1 MYDYVIIG
9 GGISGLYNYIKL
21 HEKNH
26 HHKIR
31 LLEKN
36 DYFGGRIKQ
45 HEELYKGNHYSIPC
59 GAARF
64 NSNHESVIKLMKK
77 FKLLDMRKD
86 KGQLPTT
93 KFIDCKHQFNKKYDN
108 AIGFKYID
116 EVLKHAKNTNP
127 YILKHFTFLEFAKRY
142 LTPKEVDFILNSCG
156 YSGQLKHMNM
166 FDAYNLFTNGIR
178 QDLRFWLGKFQILIN
193 AMLNYLKNIK
203 AEISLRATASSIAYD
218 GEKRAYKVVINH
230 NSFIYTN
237 KLVFCIPKE
246 ALLKMNILKPIFPI
260 LEKSITTKP
269 LCRVY
274 AIFDPLTNPW
284 LRTLRQKIT
293 TNNELRF
300 IIPIDPEK
308 GLIMI
313 SYTDDE
319 HTKFWHKRKNNQLIM
334 KRTIVKL
341 VNDTF
346 NIKINEPLKVITC
359 FWKSGVAYWNS
370 NINSDQISK
379 FLINPMPNIYICGEN
394 YSQTQSWVE
403 GALQTCNQFL
413 LTQ

>member
-21 HEKNH
+21 HEKNSH
-26 HHKIR
+26 LKIK

-45 HEELYKGNHYSIPC
+45 HEEMYNGNNYSIPC

-64 NSNHESVIKLMKK
+64 NNNHVNVVKLMKAYN
-77 FKLLDMRKD
+77 LLDMRKE
-86 KGQLPTT
+86 KGKYPIT
-93 KFIDCKHQFNKKYDN
+93 KFIDCKRQFDKKYEN
-108 AIGFKYID
+108 SIGFEYID
-116 EVLKHAKNTNP
+116 QVMKYAENTE
-127 YILKHFTFLEFAKRY
+127 LGLLRHFTFYEYAKQY
-142 LTPKEVDFILNSCG
+142 LTPKELDFILSSCG

-166 FDAYNLFTNGIR
+166 FDAYYLFKNGIR

-193 AMLNYLKNIK
+193 AMLKHMKTMK
-203 AEISLRATASSIAYD
+203 AEMSLRSNVSSVIYDTKLNAYRISINRNTIIHA
-218 GEKRAYKVVINH
+218 EKI
-230 NSFIYTN
+230 
-237 KLVFCIPKE
+237 VFCIPKE

-260 LEKSITTKP
+260 LESSITTKS

-274 AIFDPLTNPW
+274 AIFDPLTSPW
-284 LRTLRQKIT
+284 LKTLNYKIT

-319 HTKFWHKRKNNQLIM
+319 HTKFWHKRKNNQVIM
-334 KRTIVKL
+334 KKTIVKL

-359 FWKSGVAYWNS
+359 FWDSGVAYWNS
-370 NINSDQISK
+370 KVNSSRVSE

-413 LTQ
+413 SSQ

>member
-21 HEKNH
+21 YEKNSH
-26 HHKIR
+26 FKIK

-45 HEELYKGNHYSIPC
+45 HEEVYNGYNYSIPC

-64 NSNHESVIKLMKK
+64 NSNHENVIRLMKQ
-77 FKLLDMRKD
+77 FKILDMRKD
-86 KGQLPTT
+86 KGKLPITS
-93 KFIDCKHQFNKKYDN
+93 FIDCKHQFNKKYDDE
-108 AIGFKYID
+108 IGFKYID
-116 EVLKHAKNTNP
+116 EVMKYAEDIDSNVLRT
-127 YILKHFTFLEFAKRY
+127 FTFLDFAKRY
-142 LTPKEVDFILNSCG
+142 LTPKEIDFVLNSCG

-166 FDAYNLFTNGIR
+166 FDAYYLFTNGIR
-178 QDLRFWLGKFQILIN
+178 QDLRFWLGKFQLLIN
-193 AMLNYLKNIK
+193 AILKYLKSIK
-203 AEISLRATASSIAYD
+203 AEMSLQTNISNIVYHKEEQL
-218 GEKRAYKVVINH
+218 YKINV
-230 NSFIYTN
+230 NKSFIHT
-237 KLVFCIPKE
+237 KKIVFCVPKE
-246 ALLKMNILKPIFPI
+246 ALLKMRILKPLFPI

-274 AIFDPLTNPW
+274 AFFDPQTSPW
-284 LRTLRQKIT
+284 LNSLNHKIT

-319 HTKFWHKRKNNQLIM
+319 HTKFWHKRKNNQVVM
-334 KRTIVKL
+334 KKTIVKL
-341 VNDTF
+341 VDDTF

-359 FWKSGVAYWNS
+359 FWESGVAYWNS
-370 NINSDQISK
+370 QVNSSRVSE

-403 GALQTCNQFL
+403 GALQTCNNFL
-413 LTQ
+413 SNQ